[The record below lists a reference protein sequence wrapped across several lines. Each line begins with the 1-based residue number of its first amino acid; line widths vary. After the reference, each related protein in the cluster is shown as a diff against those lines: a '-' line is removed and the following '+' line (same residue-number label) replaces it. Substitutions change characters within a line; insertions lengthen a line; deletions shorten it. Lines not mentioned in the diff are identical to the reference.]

1 MKRARFSAPV
11 SIRWCFAQVPL
22 LRRGSILPRS
32 LM

>member
-1 MKRARFSAPV
+1 MKRARFNAVV
-11 SIRWCFAQVPL
+11 SIRWCFAHEPL